1 MRPPA
6 PASPHSS
13 DRAPLGREFLA
24 AAQALAAVQAGRR
37 LPDAI
42 DAAAREHQL
51 QGPSRAALQSFATGA
66 VRHLGWCRAIGAQ
79 LNRRPPA
86 APLAALQ
93 QIVLAQWAP
102 LEAGATA
109 PSSAASASAVASAVP
124 PSVAATSSIAPSQAA
139 ASPSRAD
146 AVLVDQAVRAARQL
160 GGEPAAAFLNAT
172 LRRFLRERDTLD
184 AQARRQPEARWNL
197 PAWWLDLLRADHP
210 ADWEAIVA
218 ASNRQAPLI
227 LRVNRR
233 RADVAAVLAGLHA
246 EGWPAEPI
254 EGDAIRLP
262 RSTDVSRLPG
272 FADGLFSVQD
282 YGAQLAARWLDVA
295 PGHRV
300 LDACAAPGGKTAHL
314 LECVDCDVLALDV
327 DATRLRRVDDNLRR
341 LGLAEPTA
349 DRRIALRAADAT
361 DPAAWW
367 DGRPFDRILLDA
379 PCSASGIVG
388 RHPDIRWLRRR
399 SDLATLCR
407 MQVQLLAA
415 LWPLLGPGGK
425 LLYATCSA
433 FRQEGEGVVGTF
445 LDAHPDAAVLPLGA
459 ADAAPG
465 LPDEP
470 TGSTGSQR
478 RRGTGIGRIL
488 LPGVPFLPAAEA
500 EPVRDHDGFY
510 YCLLQKPV

>member
-6 PASPHSS
+6 SSSPNHS
-13 DRAPLGREFLA
+13 DRAPLGREFVA
-24 AAQALAAVQAGRR
+24 AAQAVAAVQAGRR

-42 DAAAREHQL
+42 DEAAREQRLH
-51 QGPSRAALQSFATGA
+51 GASRAALQSFATDA
-66 VRHLGWCRAIGAQ
+66 IRNLGWCRAISAQ

-86 APLAALQ
+86 APLLALQ
-93 QIVLAQWAP
+93 QVVLAQWA
-102 LEAGATA
+102 LDR
-109 PSSAASASAVASAVP
+109 SAAV
-124 PSVAATSSIAPSQAA
+124 
-139 ASPSRAD
+139 RAD
-146 AVLVDQAVRAARQL
+146 AVVVDQAVRAARQL
-160 GGEPAAAFLNAT
+160 GGDPAASFINAT
-172 LRRFLRERDTLD
+172 LRRFLRERDALD
-184 AQARRQPEARWNL
+184 AQARQQPEACWNL
-197 PAWWLDLLRADHP
+197 PAWWLERLRADHP
-210 ADWEAIVA
+210 DHWETIVA
-218 ASNRQAPLI
+218 AGNRQAPLI

-233 RADVAAVLAGLHA
+233 RADVASLLARLRA

-272 FADGLFSVQD
+272 FAEGLISVQD
-282 YGAQLAARWLDVA
+282 YGAQLAARWLDAA

-314 LECVDCDVLALDV
+314 LEQVDCELLALDV
-327 DATRLRRVDDNLRR
+327 DDARLRRVDDNLRR
-341 LGLAEPTA
+341 LGLSEPA
-349 DRRIALRAADAT
+349 GARRVTLRAADAA

-407 MQVQLLAA
+407 VQVQMLAA

-425 LLYATCSA
+425 LLYATCSV

-445 LDAHPDAAVLPLGA
+445 LGAHPEAAVLPLGA
-459 ADAAPG
+459 TAAGPGRTDA
-465 LPDEP
+465 
-470 TGSTGSQR
+470 STGSAGSPC
-478 RRGTGIGRIL
+478 RRGADAGRIL

>member
-6 PASPHSS
+6 RANHPRAAGARVRGGRASARRRP
-13 DRAPLGREFLA
+13 G
-24 AAQALAAVQAGRR
+24 GRR

-42 DAAAREHQL
+42 DAGPRARLH
-51 QGPSRAALQSFATGA
+51 GPRAPRCRLRDHA
-66 VRHLGWCRAIGAQ
+66 VRAWAGAGRSRQ
-79 LNRRPPA
+79 LNAPPA
-86 APLAALQ
+86 APLLALQ
-93 QIVLAQWAP
+93 QVVLAQWAP
-102 LEAGATA
+102 ERSTA
-109 PSSAASASAVASAVP
+109 ARAD
-124 PSVAATSSIAPSQAA
+124 AA
-139 ASPSRAD
+139 AQAGTDFDSRAD
-146 AVLVDQAVRAARQL
+146 ASPVRGGASPRADAVVVDQAVRAARQL
-160 GGEPAAAFLNAT
+160 GADPAASFINAT
-172 LRRFLRERDTLD
+172 LRRFLRERDALD
-184 AQARRQPEARWNL
+184 ARARQQPEARWNL
-197 PAWWLDLLRADHP
+197 PAWWLERLRADHP
-210 ADWEAIVA
+210 DHWQTIVA
-218 ASNRQAPLI
+218 AGNRQAPLI

-233 RADVAAVLAGLHA
+233 RADVASLLGSLRA

-272 FADGLFSVQD
+272 FAEGLISVQD
-282 YGAQLAARWLDVA
+282 YGAQLAARWLDA
-295 PGHRV
+295 ASGHRV

-314 LECVDCDVLALDV
+314 LEQVDCDLLALDV
-327 DATRLRRVDDNLRR
+327 DETRLRRVDDNLRR
-341 LGLAEPTA
+341 LGLAEPA
-349 DRRIALRAADAT
+349 GARRVTLRAADAA

-407 MQVQLLAA
+407 VQVQMLGA

-425 LLYATCSA
+425 LLYATCSV

-445 LDAHPDAAVLPLGA
+445 LGAHPEAAVLPLGA
-459 ADAAPG
+459 IAAGSGRPDA
-465 LPDEP
+465 
-470 TGSTGSQR
+470 STGSVGSQC
-478 RRGTGIGRIL
+478 RRGADAGRIL